1 MTDREDDNEMAV
13 AILTLMNEAIES
25 RNAEAMTELW
35 RRFADWHGMNPD
47 IAVVLQEHQAQV
59 AAGMDVFDRIRA
71 RISEKQSNE
80 VH

>member
-1 MTDREDDNEMAV
+1 MSDRDIDNETAI

-25 RNAEAMTELW
+25 GNAEAMTELW

-47 IAVVLQEHQAQV
+47 FAVVLQEHQAQV
-59 AAGMDVFDRIRA
+59 AAGMNVFDRIRA
-71 RISEKQSNE
+71 RIAEKQSKQ